1 MRWKD
6 DTALSTNKPQKL
18 DLYVKLCV
26 RTVLSFQSVH
36 LSLSRLITEEEDLTG
51 ADSVEE
57 QEMDTTSTGRQ
68 VYDCVICNQ
77 TTHSTAE
84 KLMGLVVL
92 VQVCMTQCSHLHYV
106 PQVDISYSKSIITAM
121 AAEA

>member
-1 MRWKD
+1 M
-6 DTALSTNKPQKL
+6 NKPQKL
-18 DLYVKLCV
+18 DLYVKLCI

-36 LSLSRLITEEEDLTG
+36 LSLSPFVTEEEDLTG

-68 VYDCVICNQ
+68 LYDCVICNQ

-92 VQVCMTQCSHLHYV
+92 VQVCMTQCPHLRYV
-106 PQVDISYSKSIITAM
+106 PWVVTSVIQSPLLQLWLLRSEFSPG
-121 AAEA
+121 

>member
-1 MRWKD
+1 M
-6 DTALSTNKPQKL
+6 NKPQKL
-18 DLYVKLCV
+18 DLYLKLCV

-36 LSLSRLITEEEDLTG
+36 LSLSPLVTEEEDLTG

-92 VQVCMTQCSHLHYV
+92 VQVRMTQCPHLHYI
-106 PQVDISYSKSIITAM
+106 P
-121 AAEA
+121 

>member
-1 MRWKD
+1 MRWKE
-6 DTALSTNKPQKL
+6 DTAHSSNKPWKL
-18 DLYVKLCV
+18 ELYVKLCV
-26 RTVLSFQSVH
+26 RTVLCFHSVH
-36 LSLSRLITEEEDLTG
+36 LSLSALVTEEEDLTG

-57 QEMDTTSTGRQ
+57 QEMDTTSSGRQ

-92 VQVCMTQCSHLHYV
+92 VQVRMTWCPNLHYS
-106 PQVDISYSKSIITAM
+106 P
-121 AAEA
+121 

>member
-1 MRWKD
+1 MRWKE
-6 DTALSTNKPQKL
+6 DTALSTNTPQKL
-18 DLYVKLCV
+18 DLHMKLCV

-36 LSLSRLITEEEDLTG
+36 LSLSPFVTEEEDLTG

-68 VYDCVICNQ
+68 LYDCVICNQ

-92 VQVCMTQCSHLHYV
+92 VQVRMTQCPHLHYV
-106 PQVDISYSKSIITAM
+106 P
-121 AAEA
+121 